1 MGSTFC
7 SDWVQYHVYKKMLKK
22 KLVTLKQRN
31 GVWGDILKSI
41 GGSVGAAERL
51 HEQHSVVVLGG
62 NEANYNKN
70 YI

>member
-1 MGSTFC
+1 MGLAFC
-7 SDWVQYHVYKKMLKK
+7 SGWVQNHVYKKIPKK
-22 KLVTLKQRN
+22 KPITLKQRN
-31 GVWGDILKSI
+31 GLWGDILKLTQRP
-41 GGSVGAAERL
+41 VGAAERL